1 MADKVY
7 VTKDKLTAVADAIR
21 TKGGTSA
28 SLTLDQMPAAVQAIP
43 SGGGEDL
50 LQHRISGDVNYQYEN
65 NKITAIKNYAFKDD
79 DRLNHMSFPKVTFI
93 GDEAFRNTTGFN
105 DEPVIFPELTTLNPG
120 AFQSSYIT
128 GFTAPKI
135 QYAHENGLSG
145 SSVRIIDLGREDRTD
160 AIYIG
165 SGFFAYSQVRTII
178 IRNNAVA
185 TLKSWCFCSYLENI
199 YVPDDLVAEYK
210 EATNWSSYADK
221 FKPLSE
227 YTA

>member
-50 LQHRISGDVNYQYEN
+50 LQHRISGDIQYQYEN
-65 NKITAIKNYAFKDD
+65 NKITVIRNSSFEEDGCLK
-79 DRLNHMSFPKVTFI
+79 HISFPKVTFI
-93 GDEAFRNTTGFN
+93 GDKAFRNTTKL
-105 DEPVIFPELTTLNPG
+105 DEPVIFPELTTLNPL
-120 AFQSSYIT
+120 AFQNSYIT

-135 QYAHENGLSG
+135 KYAHENGLGG
-145 SSVRIIDLGREDRTD
+145 SHVRIIDLGREDKTD

-165 SGFFAYSQVRTII
+165 NDFFAYSNVQTII

-185 TLKSWCFCSYLENI
+185 TLSKWCFCSYLANI

>member
-1 MADKVY
+1 M
-7 VTKDKLTAVADAIR
+7 
-21 TKGGTSA
+21 
-28 SLTLDQMPAAVQAIP
+28 
-43 SGGGEDL
+43 
-50 LQHRISGDVNYQYEN
+50 
-65 NKITAIKNYAFKDD
+65 
-79 DRLNHMSFPKVTFI
+79 TFI
-93 GDEAFRNTTGFN
+93 GDEAFRNTTGL
-105 DEPVIFPELTTLNPG
+105 DEPAIFPELTTLNPN

-135 QYAHENGLSG
+135 QYAYENGLGG
-145 SSVRIIDLGREDRTD
+145 SHVRIIDLGREDRTD

-165 SGFFAYSQVRTII
+165 NGFFAYSNVQTII

-185 TLKSWCFCSYLENI
+185 TLSNWCFCSYLESI
-199 YVPDDLVAEYK
+199 YVPDNLVAEYK